1 MNEQYELYHHGIRG
15 MKWGVRRFQKK
26 DGSLTSAGQKRYSD
40 DVTKAKENLKK
51 EKRKLK
57 DAHNA
62 VTVSGNLKTFA
73 DATAFGIK
81 RLQNAKEKEDYHKGN
96 VAKLKKAKENYNKAD
111 QKLAI
116 AKAEKK
122 ADKYRDNEKK
132 EFKAYR
138 KEMQKYGLRN
148 SARDIQSNGKATAL
162 YNHIATKKGKAYAD
176 RVEKHVQNVSLA
188 QFAGGMALTIGA
200 AYLQSK
206 GY

>member
-1 MNEQYELYHHGIRG
+1 MNEQYVLYHHGIRG

-57 DAHNA
+57 DARNA
-62 VTVSGNLKTFA
+62 ATVSGNLKNFA
-73 DATAFGIK
+73 DATAVGIK
-81 RLQNAKEKEDYHKGN
+81 RIQNAKEKDDYHKGN
-96 VAKLKKAKENYNKAD
+96 LAKLDKAKESYKKAD

-122 ADKYRDNEKK
+122 VDKYRDNEKK

-138 KEMQKYGLRN
+138 KEMQKYGIRG
-148 SARDIQSNGKATAL
+148 SARDVSKNDKATAL
-162 YNHIATKKGKAYAD
+162 YNHISTKKGKAYAD
-176 RVEKHVQNVSLA
+176 RVERHVQNVALA
-188 QFAGGMALTIGA
+188 EFAGGMALIIGA
-200 AYLQSK
+200 SYLQSK